1 MISWKH
7 ILQTKKNSLTKLI
20 CKVNE
25 KNGDVIYIYIYIYM
39 PFYGCWKDEHY

>member
-7 ILQTKKNSLTKLI
+7 ILQKKKNSLTKLI
-20 CKVNE
+20 CKVHE
-25 KNGDVIYIYIYIYM
+25 KNGDDIYIYM